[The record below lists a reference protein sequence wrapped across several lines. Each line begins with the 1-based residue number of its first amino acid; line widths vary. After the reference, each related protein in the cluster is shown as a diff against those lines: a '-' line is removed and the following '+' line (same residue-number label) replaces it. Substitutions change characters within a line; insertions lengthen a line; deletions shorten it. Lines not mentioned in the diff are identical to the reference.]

1 LIDICYWLIERISEE
16 IIMVKW
22 PQRTNC
28 RICILSFILVWLV
41 ACSAGSNISENY
53 HDPEMDFSLL
63 RTVAVMPFDNLTTDR
78 LAAARVRNTF
88 MTSLFA
94 TGVVYVIPSG
104 EVVRGIKRA
113 GIENPVI
120 PSPDEIAKLAA
131 IIKADAVITG
141 VVNEYGQVRSAAT
154 TANVISVSMQMIEKE
169 SRKVVWSASTTKG
182 GISVWDRLFGG
193 GGRPMEDV
201 TEAAINDLIKKL
213 FY

>member
-1 LIDICYWLIERISEE
+1 
-16 IIMVKW
+16 MVKW
-22 PQRTNC
+22 PKRTNC
-28 RICILSFILVWLV
+28 RICILSFILVWIV

-53 HDPEMDFSLL
+53 HDPDMDFSLL

-120 PSPDEIAKLAA
+120 PSADEIAKLAA
-131 IIKADAVITG
+131 IIKADAVFTG

-154 TANVISVSMQMIEKE
+154 TANVISVSMQMTEKE

-182 GISVWDRLFGG
+182 GVSTLDRLFGG

>member
-1 LIDICYWLIERISEE
+1 
-16 IIMVKW
+16 MVKW
-22 PQRTNC
+22 TQRINC
-28 RICILSFILVWLV
+28 RSCISAFILVGLV
-41 ACSAGSNISENY
+41 ACSGGSNISENF
-53 HDPEMDFSLL
+53 HDPDMDFALL

-120 PSPDEIAKLAA
+120 PSPEEIAKLTA

-141 VVNEYGQVRSAAT
+141 VVNEYGQVRSATT

-182 GISVWDRLFGG
+182 GISAWDRLFGG

-201 TEAAINDLIKKL
+201 TEAAINDLINKL

>member
-1 LIDICYWLIERISEE
+1 
-16 IIMVKW
+16 MVKW
-22 PQRTNC
+22 PKRTNY
-28 RICILSFILVWLV
+28 RICILSFILVWIV

-53 HDPEMDFSLL
+53 HYPDMDFSLL

-120 PSPDEIAKLAA
+120 PSADEIAKLAA
-131 IIKADAVITG
+131 IIKADAVFTG

-169 SRKVVWSASTTKG
+169 TRKVVWSASTTKG

-201 TEAAINDLIKKL
+201 TEAAINDLINKL

>member
-1 LIDICYWLIERISEE
+1 MERIQKE

-22 PQRTNC
+22 PKRLKN
-28 RICILSFILVWLV
+28 RACILALMLAWLA
-41 ACSAGSNISENY
+41 ACSGAGSNISENY
-53 HDPEMDFSLL
+53 HDPDMDFALL

-120 PSPDEIAKLAA
+120 PSAEEIAKLAA

-141 VVNEYGQVRSAAT
+141 VVNEYGQVRSATT

-169 SRKVVWSASTTKG
+169 SRKVVWTASTTKG
-182 GISVWDRLFGG
+182 GISAWDRLFGG

-201 TEAAINDLIKKL
+201 TEAAINDLINKL

>member
-1 LIDICYWLIERISEE
+1 MDKTSKE
-16 IIMVKW
+16 IIMLKW
-22 PQRTNC
+22 FLDTSS
-28 RICILSFILVWLV
+28 RICILPLVLAV
-41 ACSAGSNISENY
+41 VVLTACGGGGANTSESY
-53 HDPEMDFSLL
+53 HDPDMDFALL
-63 RTVAVMPFDNLTTDR
+63 RTIAVMPFDNLTTDR

-88 MTSLFA
+88 MTSLLA

-113 GIENPVI
+113 GIETPTI
-120 PSPDEIAKLAA
+120 PSADDVAKLAA

-141 VVNEYGQVRSAAT
+141 VVNEYGQVRSGTT

-169 SRKVVWSASTTKG
+169 SRKVVWTASTTKG
-182 GISVWDRLFGG
+182 GISTMDRLFGG

-201 TEAAINDLIKKL
+201 TNEAINDLINKL

>member
-1 LIDICYWLIERISEE
+1 
-16 IIMVKW
+16 
-22 PQRTNC
+22 
-28 RICILSFILVWLV
+28 
-41 ACSAGSNISENY
+41 
-53 HDPEMDFSLL
+53 MDFSLL

-120 PSPDEIAKLAA
+120 PSADEIAKLAA
-131 IIKADAVITG
+131 IIKADAVFTG

-154 TANVISVSMQMIEKE
+154 TANVISVSMQMTEKE

-182 GISVWDRLFGG
+182 GVSTLDRLFGG

>member
-1 LIDICYWLIERISEE
+1 
-16 IIMVKW
+16 MVKW
-22 PQRTNC
+22 PK
-28 RICILSFILVWLV
+28 RINYRACILAFICAWLA
-41 ACSAGSNISENY
+41 ACSGGGSNISENY
-53 HDPEMDFSLL
+53 HDPDMDFALL
-63 RTVAVMPFDNLTTDR
+63 RTIAVMPFDNLTTDR
-78 LAAARVRNTF
+78 MAAARVRNTF

-120 PSPDEIAKLAA
+120 PSAEEIAKLAA

-141 VVNEYGQVRSAAT
+141 VVNEYGQVRSATT

-169 SRKVVWSASTTKG
+169 SRKVVWTASTTKG
-182 GISVWDRLFGG
+182 GISAWDRLFGG

-201 TEAAINDLIKKL
+201 TEAAINDLINKL

>member
-1 LIDICYWLIERISEE
+1 
-16 IIMVKW
+16 MVKW
-22 PQRTNC
+22 PQRINC
-28 RICILSFILVWLV
+28 RICILLLVLTLL
-41 ACSAGSNISENY
+41 AGCSGGSNISENY
-53 HDPEMDFSLL
+53 HDPDMDFALL
-63 RTVAVMPFDNLTTDR
+63 RTVAVMPFDNLSTDR
-78 LAAARVRNTF
+78 MAAARVRNTF
-88 MTSLFA
+88 MTNLLA
-94 TGVVYVIPSG
+94 TGVIYVIPSG

-120 PSPDEIAKLAA
+120 PSAEEIAKLAA

-141 VVNEYGQVRSAAT
+141 VVNEYGQVRSATT

-201 TEAAINDLIKKL
+201 TEAAINDLINKL
-213 FY
+213 FH

>member
-1 LIDICYWLIERISEE
+1 
-16 IIMVKW
+16 MVKR
-22 PQRTNC
+22 PQRTHW
-28 RICILSFILVWLV
+28 RIGTLFFTLALLL
-41 ACSAGSNISENY
+41 ACSGGSNISESY

-78 LAAARVRNTF
+78 LAAARVRSTF
-88 MTSLFA
+88 MTSLLA

-113 GIENPVI
+113 AIENPTI
-120 PSPDEIAKLAA
+120 PSTEDVAKLAA

-141 VVNEYGQVRSAAT
+141 VVNEYGQVRSGT
-154 TANVISVSMQMIEKE
+154 TSANVISVSLQLIERQ
-169 SRKVVWSASTTKG
+169 SRKVVWTASTTRG
-182 GISVWDRLFGG
+182 GISTWDRLFGG

-201 TEAAINDLIKKL
+201 TEAAINDLINKL

>member
-22 PQRTNC
+22 PQRPNC
-28 RICILSFILVWLV
+28 RICILFFILVWLV

-53 HDPEMDFSLL
+53 HDPEMDFALL

-94 TGVVYVIPSG
+94 TGVVYVIPS
-104 EVVRGIKRA
+104 A
-113 GIENPVI
+113 
-120 PSPDEIAKLAA
+120 DEIAKLAA

-141 VVNEYGQVRSAAT
+141 VVNEYGQVRSATT

-201 TEAAINDLIKKL
+201 TEAAINDLINKL

>member
-1 LIDICYWLIERISEE
+1 
-16 IIMVKW
+16 MVKW
-22 PQRTNC
+22 TQRINC
-28 RICILSFILVWLV
+28 RSCVLAFILVWLV
-41 ACSAGSNISENY
+41 ACSGGSNISENF
-53 HDPEMDFSLL
+53 HDPDIDFALL

-120 PSPDEIAKLAA
+120 PSPEEIAKLAA

-141 VVNEYGQVRSAAT
+141 VVNEYGQVRSATT
-154 TANVISVSMQMIEKE
+154 TANVISVSMQMVEKE

-182 GISVWDRLFGG
+182 GISAWDRLFGG

-201 TEAAINDLIKKL
+201 TEAAINDLINKL

>member
-1 LIDICYWLIERISEE
+1 
-16 IIMVKW
+16 MVKW
-22 PQRTNC
+22 PK
-28 RICILSFILVWLV
+28 RINYRACILALMLAWLV
-41 ACSAGSNISENY
+41 ACSGGGSNISENY
-53 HDPEMDFSLL
+53 HDPDMDFALL
-63 RTVAVMPFDNLTTDR
+63 RTIAVMPFDNLTTDR

-120 PSPDEIAKLAA
+120 PSAEEIAKLAA

-141 VVNEYGQVRSAAT
+141 VVNEYGQVRSATT

-201 TEAAINDLIKKL
+201 TEAAINDLINKL

>member
-1 LIDICYWLIERISEE
+1 
-16 IIMVKW
+16 MVKW
-22 PQRTNC
+22 PQRPNC

-41 ACSAGSNISENY
+41 ACSAGSNTSENY
-53 HDPEMDFSLL
+53 HDPETDFSLL

-120 PSPDEIAKLAA
+120 PSADEIAKLAA

-141 VVNEYGQVRSAAT
+141 VVNEYGQVRSATT

-201 TEAAINDLIKKL
+201 TEAAINDLINKL

>member
-1 LIDICYWLIERISEE
+1 
-16 IIMVKW
+16 MVKW
-22 PQRTNC
+22 TQRING
-28 RICILSFILVWLV
+28 RSCILAFILAWLV
-41 ACSAGSNISENY
+41 ACSGGSNISENF
-53 HDPEMDFSLL
+53 HDPDMDFALL

-120 PSPDEIAKLAA
+120 PSPEEIAKLTA

-141 VVNEYGQVRSAAT
+141 AVNEYGQVRSATT

-182 GISVWDRLFGG
+182 GISAWDRLFGG

-201 TEAAINDLIKKL
+201 TEAAINDLINKL